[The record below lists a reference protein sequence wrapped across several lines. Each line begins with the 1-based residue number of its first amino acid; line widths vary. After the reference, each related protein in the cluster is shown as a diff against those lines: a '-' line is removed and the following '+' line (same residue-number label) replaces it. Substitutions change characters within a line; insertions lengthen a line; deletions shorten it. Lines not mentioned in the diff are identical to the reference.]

1 MTSNVSPSRSNIISP
16 SHPSKGSLT
25 DRPSSCSN
33 KSLVHNKSCP
43 IHSRPL
49 SSYKTI
55 GQCHDKIEELESKNV
70 RLVSKVCYNLYTY
83 IYSYIVVTFGFI
95 SNM

>member
-1 MTSNVSPSRSNIISP
+1 MTSNVSPSRSNIMSS

-43 IHSRPL
+43 VHSRHL
-49 SSYKTI
+49 SYKTI
-55 GQCHDKIEELESKNV
+55 GQCHDKIEELEKQNA
-70 RLVSKVCYNLYTY
+70 RLVSKVYANLNKIIIRSSLPLY
-83 IYSYIVVTFGFI
+83 
-95 SNM
+95 

>member
-1 MTSNVSPSRSNIISP
+1 MTSNVSPSRSNIISS

-43 IHSRPL
+43 VHSRN
-49 SSYKTI
+49 SYKTI
-55 GQCHDKIEELESKNV
+55 GQCHDKIEELEEQNN
-70 RLVSKVCYNLYTY
+70 RLVSKVCG
-83 IYSYIVVTFGFI
+83 SYY
-95 SNM
+95 

>member
-1 MTSNVSPSRSNIISP
+1 MTSNVSPSRSNLMSS

-43 IHSRPL
+43 VHSRHL
-49 SSYKTI
+49 SYKTI
-55 GQCHDKIEELESKNV
+55 GQCHDKIEELEKQNA
-70 RLVSKVCYNLYTY
+70 RLVSKVCVNLNKIIINSSSLPFCCYLPT
-83 IYSYIVVTFGFI
+83 
-95 SNM
+95 

>member
-1 MTSNVSPSRSNIISP
+1 MTTNVSPSRSNIISS

-55 GQCHDKIEELESKNV
+55 GQCHDKIEELEKQNV
-70 RLVSKVCYNLYTY
+70 RLISKVCY
-83 IYSYIVVTFGFI
+83 IF
-95 SNM
+95 